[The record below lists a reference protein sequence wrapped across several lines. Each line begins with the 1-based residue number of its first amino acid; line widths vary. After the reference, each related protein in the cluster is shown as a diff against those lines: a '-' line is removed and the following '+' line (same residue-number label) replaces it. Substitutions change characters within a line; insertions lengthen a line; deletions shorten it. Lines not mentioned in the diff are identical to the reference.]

1 MFKTSRYI
9 LHSSFLLISFF
20 SFSDTTYYKCV
31 TEKGTVFSQLPC
43 DDEATTY
50 KVNTTGNQY
59 SGPKVD
65 YAKQLNELERE
76 RLLSGLQA
84 ELRSNNHKL
93 TILDRNKERAE
104 YKQQERLNHILAI
117 DDKKRITK
125 DITKKLK
132 IINKTYKKNVSAV
145 TKQIKILEKKI
156 AQFQ

>member
-59 SGPKVD
+59 SGPKT
-65 YAKQLNELERE
+65 N
-76 RLLSGLQA
+76 LSVKGF
-84 ELRSNNHKL
+84 
-93 TILDRNKERAE
+93 
-104 YKQQERLNHILAI
+104 YLAYRQSFAVI
-117 DDKKRITK
+117 
-125 DITKKLK
+125 
-132 IINKTYKKNVSAV
+132 IIN
-145 TKQIKILEKKI
+145 
-156 AQFQ
+156 